1 MTRLGLTIT
10 HLYPVE
16 MNIYGDRGNVLTLC
30 RRMEWRGITPT
41 VVEVGLGEEFDPM
54 TADIIFSGGGQD
66 RGQVAVGI
74 DLQARAEGLIEAAED
89 GVVMLTVCGTYQ
101 LFGRRFQTLEGHDI
115 PGIGL
120 FKADTVGS
128 TQRLIGNVTVQ
139 TPWGVMVGFENHSGQ
154 TTLDPG
160 QAPLGEV
167 VKGCGN
173 NADDGVEGAVHHN
186 AHGTYL
192 HGPVLPRNPAFADHL
207 ILAAMQRRYGVER
220 LDPLDDTLEH
230 AAAKVVLD
238 AAR

>member
-1 MTRLGLTIT
+1 MTAAELTIT

-16 MNIYGDRGNVLTLC
+16 MNIYGDRGNVVTLC
-30 RRMEWRGITPT
+30 KRMEWRGITPT
-41 VVEVGLGEEFDPM
+41 VVEVGLDEPFDPFA
-54 TADIIFSGGGQD
+54 TDIIFAGGGQD
-66 RGQVAVGI
+66 RGQVAVGH
-74 DLQARAEGLIEAAED
+74 DLQMRGEALLEAAEA

-101 LFGRRFQTLEGHDI
+101 LFGRRFHTLEGHEI
-115 PGIGL
+115 PGIGV

-128 TQRLIGNVTVQ
+128 TERLIGNVTIE
-139 TPWGVMVGFENHSGQ
+139 TAWGPMVGFENHSGQ

-173 NADDGVEGAVHHN
+173 NAIDKVEGAIHHN
-186 AHGTYL
+186 VHGTYL

-207 ILAAMQRRYGVER
+207 ILAAMQRRYEVER
-220 LDPLDDTLEH
+220 LEPLDDTLER
-230 AAAKVVLD
+230 AAAQVVLD